1 MTEINSRIGSRM
13 REIVE
18 AWFTAEPLSRNTLLF
33 IEDKLQEKMMFGE
46 LTNIHY
52 HMFGGQNADIEGASA
67 AIELF
72 ILASDILDDLED
84 GDAPSKPWMN
94 MPRALSI
101 HLATSLLTLSQQ
113 ALLDS
118 APSVDIQGKLAAMMN
133 TQLLKSANG
142 QMLDLMN
149 DIKDED
155 SYIEMVKL
163 KSASLLVLACMAG
176 VMLAG
181 RPWHQGV
188 AEYAMELGI
197 SAQLRND
204 ARDLL
209 RWDDKSDF
217 LNRKR
222 TLFTMFLL
230 EGPDEQSGWIK
241 DYYAGRSTLSD
252 VSGNRALFLQICE
265 QSGANLYGSVIARLH
280 YNRFEEIF
288 AEVEAE
294 QIWKDRLLRLLQGQF
309 NAGEESHTT
318 QTSFR

>member
-1 MTEINSRIGSRM
+1 MTVINSRIGSRM
-13 REIVE
+13 RKIVE
-18 AWFTAEPLSRNTLLF
+18 AGFTAEPLSRYTMLF
-33 IEDKLQEKMMFGE
+33 IEDKLKEKMLFGE

-52 HMFGGQNADIEGASA
+52 RMFGGENADIEGASA

-94 MPRALSI
+94 IPRSLSLHI
-101 HLATSLLTLSQQ
+101 ATSLLTLSQQ
-113 ALLDS
+113 ALLEA
-118 APSVDIQGKLAAMMN
+118 APAAEIRGDLAEMMN
-133 TQLLKSANG
+133 RQLLKSANG

-149 DIKDED
+149 DIQDEEA
-155 SYIEMVKL
+155 YMEMVKL
-163 KSASLLVLACMAG
+163 KSASLLVLSCMAG

-181 RPWHQGV
+181 HPWHQGV
-188 AEYAMELGI
+188 AAYAMELGI

-222 TLFTMFLL
+222 TIFTMYLL

-241 DYYAGRSTLSD
+241 DYFAGRSTLSD
-252 VSGNRALFLQICE
+252 VSGNKDLFLQVCE
-265 QSGANLYGSVIARLH
+265 QSGASLYGSVISRMH
-280 YNRFEEIF
+280 YNQFEEILM
-288 AEVEAE
+288 EIESD
-294 QIWKDRLLRLLQGQF
+294 QKWKDELLRLLQGQLMLKED
-309 NAGEESHTT
+309 ARTT
-318 QTSFR
+318 Q

>member
-1 MTEINSRIGSRM
+1 MIESNSRIGSRM
-13 REIVE
+13 REIVQ
-18 AWFTAEPLSRNTLLF
+18 AWFTAEPLSRHSLLF
-33 IEDKLQEKMMFGE
+33 IEDKLKEKMMFGE

-52 HMFGGQNADIEGASA
+52 QMFGGEKADIEGASA

-84 GDAPSKPWMN
+84 EDAPSKPWMN
-94 MPRALSI
+94 IPRALSLHI
-101 HLATSLLTLSQQ
+101 ATSLLTLSQQ

-118 APSVDIQGKLAAMMN
+118 APTADIRGELAMMMN
-133 TQLLKSANG
+133 RQLLKSANG

-149 DIKDED
+149 DIQDED
-155 SYIEMVKL
+155 AYIDMVKL
-163 KSASLLVLACMAG
+163 KSASLLVLACMSG

-181 RPWHQGV
+181 RSWHQGV
-188 AEYAMELGI
+188 ADYAIELGI

-230 EGPDEQSGWIK
+230 EGPDEQCGWIK
-241 DYYAGRSTLSD
+241 DYYAGRSAISD
-252 VSGNRALFLQICE
+252 VSGNKALFLQTCE
-265 QSGANLYGSVIARLH
+265 QSGANLYGSVISRLH

-288 AEVEAE
+288 LETEADKT
-294 QIWKDRLLRLLQGQF
+294 WKDRLLRLLQGQYD
-309 NAGEESHTT
+309 AGEDMQTT
-318 QTSFR
+318 QKAFR